1 MAVYD
6 NPEDLAE
13 AIRTARGTMSQ
24 AQLGEL
30 TAAVQLYKALAG
42 SWVPGSAPR

>member
-1 MAVYD
+1 
-6 NPEDLAE
+6 
-13 AIRTARGTMSQ
+13 MSQ

-42 SWVPGSAPR
+42 SWVDEPTARR